1 MKLRLHFNAP
11 VVLIFSVVAAFVFII
26 NDFTGGW
33 LTPVVALSPDFSGNN
48 PFHYLSLVTYALGHA
63 NSEHLMGNLMLILLL
78 GPVLEEKYGSRK
90 LLIMILF
97 TAFLTGILNLLL
109 LNTGIMGASG
119 IVFMF
124 IILVSFVNVK
134 RGKIPI
140 TFLLIVV
147 LYIGQELV
155 QIFQNDNISQ
165 FGHIAGGFFGALF
178 GFSKWMQP
186 KKPNETAQKK

>member
-1 MKLRLHFNAP
+1 MRLRLDFNAP
-11 VVLIFSVVAAFVFII
+11 VVLIFSLAAAIVYLI
-26 NDFTGGW
+26 NE
-33 LTPVVALSPDFSGNN
+33 ASGNTFTPLVSLSSDFNAAN
-48 PFHYLSLVTYALGHA
+48 PFAYLSLFTYVLGHA
-63 NSEHLMGNLMLILLL
+63 NGEHLMGNLMLILLL
-78 GPVLEEKYGSRK
+78 GPVLEEKYGSKK

-97 TAFLTGILNLLL
+97 TTLLTGILNVLLL
-109 LNTGIMGASG
+109 TTGIMGASG

-147 LYIGQELV
+147 LYIGQEVL
-155 QIFQNDNISQ
+155 QIFQQDNISQ
-165 FGHIAGGFFGALF
+165 FGHIAGGLFGALF

-186 KKPNETAQKK
+186 RQDAAQTAK